1 MQSDPLLTAVWYHG
15 SDQRFEILRAGSTVT
30 RWRPLAD
37 KPSLL
42 EITDEGSLLHNG
54 TAPGFLYALDEAV
67 CVGCDVVP
75 HPRTTMEP
83 GLEFLTTRPLRMRGI
98 ARLP

>member
-1 MQSDPLLTAVWYHG
+1 MVSWF
-15 SDQRFEILRAGSTVT
+15 DQCFEILRAGSTVT
-30 RWRPLAD
+30 RWRPLAEAFSH

-42 EITDEGSLLHNG
+42 EITDEGSILHNG

-83 GLEFLTTRPLRMRGI
+83 GLEFLTTRPLRVRCI